1 MREDGIWGKMRCGGN
16 REGKEYSWTLS
27 IELKVEE
34 LLVMH
39 QDMGDRKASWVKAF
53 SDCALGE

>member
-1 MREDGIWGKMRCGGN
+1 MRCGGN
-16 REGKEYSWTLS
+16 REGGEYSGTLS

-39 QDMGDRKASWVKAF
+39 QDMGDRKASWV
-53 SDCALGE
+53 

>member
-16 REGKEYSWTLS
+16 REGGEYSWTLS

-34 LLVMH
+34 LLVMN
-39 QDMGDRKASWVKAF
+39 QDMRDRKASWV
-53 SDCALGE
+53 